1 MTRGVALV
9 LLLLAAAC
17 GPERPPPVPPVPPP
31 SDPALRIVLAWTA
44 PVDLDLY
51 VTDPAAESTYFAN
64 RESRAGARLVEDFRC
79 EDVPGM
85 TTAREEVVVP
95 EPRAGQYRVGVDF
108 IDACGS
114 GHERVQ
120 FRVLATRDGRQR
132 EMTGEIDV
140 DVFDAVVMELHVPP
154 GDPRAG
160 GRVREGGMR

>member
-1 MTRGVALV
+1 MPA
-9 LLLLAAAC
+9 
-17 GPERPPPVPPVPPP
+17 P

-79 EDVPGM
+79 EDVKGM
-85 TTAREEVVVP
+85 TTAREEIVVP

-114 GHERVQ
+114 GHERVPY
-120 FRVLATRDGRQR
+120 RVLATRHGRLR
-132 EMTGEIDV
+132 EMTGEIEL

-154 GDPRAG
+154 EPPRAG
-160 GRVREGGMR
+160 APVRHGGMP